1 MTPGNRVPPTIDGP
15 LFDAPQDLSGDIL
28 LASPFLTYPVC
39 ARLAEVA
46 VRSTEEWRL
55 STGKNPAAVSCTAEN
70 LLERRNSEARA
81 VPYRLRAALER
92 AGRGWR

>member
-1 MTPGNRVPPTIDGP
+1 MTPRNRVSPTIAGP
-15 LFDAPQDLSGDIL
+15 LFDALQNPSGDVL

-55 STGKNPAAVSCTAEN
+55 STGKNSAAVNWTAEN
-70 LLERRNSEARA
+70 LLKRRNSEARA
-81 VPYRLRAALER
+81 ETDRLRAPLER

>member
-1 MTPGNRVPPTIDGP
+1 MTHGNRVHPTIDGP
-15 LFDAPQDLSGDIL
+15 LFDSLQDPSGDVL

-46 VRSTEEWRL
+46 VQSTEEWRL
-55 STGKNPAAVSCTAEN
+55 ITGKNPAAVHGTAEN
-70 LLERRNSEARA
+70 LLKRRNSEARA
-81 VPYRLRAALER
+81 ETDGLRAPLER

>member
-1 MTPGNRVPPTIDGP
+1 MTPGNRVHPTIDGP
-15 LFDAPQDLSGDIL
+15 PFDSLQDPSGDVL

-46 VRSTEEWRL
+46 VQSTEEWRL
-55 STGKNPAAVSCTAEN
+55 STRKNLAAAYCTAEN
-70 LLERRNSEARA
+70 LLKRRNSEARA
-81 VPYRLRAALER
+81 ETDRLRAPLER

>member
-1 MTPGNRVPPTIDGP
+1 MTLGNRVHPTIDGP
-15 LFDAPQDLSGDIL
+15 LFDSLQDPSGDVL

-46 VRSTEEWRL
+46 VQSTEEWRL
-55 STGKNPAAVSCTAEN
+55 ITRKDPAAVNCTAEN
-70 LLERRNSEARA
+70 LLKRRNSEARA
-81 VPYRLRAALER
+81 ETDRLRAPLER